1 MINNLN
7 TLFGSKNVI
16 LSNST
21 FKSDDYFWFT
31 IDSYQT
37 PVGIKKEVI
46 TTDQLNLLYAL
57 FPNTI
62 LTDHHY
68 GTHQNWYNYL
78 ILKNAKNP
86 FAEEKQAKLIPQYV
100 RFVQFYIKQKNIDY
114 AAFEETITA
123 YFNNEIAI
131 IWCKVNQGFILE
143 KIRTESYDSTYINY
157 VQETLAAD
165 LFYDITFF
173 IGKLHQPQS
182 DLQQFFSFEQNC
194 FHYSLRN
201 KKNKNILLFTNEFLP
216 YMLSLLPQEIAE
228 ILPTLVLSEFNLDD
242 PILET
247 VKIFLQNNQNMAAT
261 AKQSYLHRN
270 TVQYRV
276 DKFTER
282 TGLDIKDFQS
292 SYIAFLAIYLLE
304 KVSVLSK

>member
-1 MINNLN
+1 MIDNLN
-7 TLFGSKNVI
+7 RLFGNENVI

-21 FKSDDYFWFT
+21 MKSDDYFWFT

-46 TTDQLNLLYAL
+46 TNDQLNLLYAL
-57 FPNTI
+57 FPNAV
-62 LTDHHY
+62 LFEHKH
-68 GTHQNWYNYL
+68 GAHQQWYNYL

-86 FAEEKQAKLIPQYV
+86 FTEEKIPIPQSI
-100 RFVQFYIKQKNIDY
+100 RFIQFNIKQKTIDY

-123 YFNNEIAI
+123 FFNNEVAI
-131 IWCKVNQGFILE
+131 IWCKANQGFILE
-143 KIRTESYDSTYINY
+143 KIQTESYDNKYINY

-173 IGKLHQPQS
+173 IGKLHHPQS
-182 DLQQFFSFEQNC
+182 NLQQFFSFEQNC
-194 FHYSLRN
+194 FQYALRN
-201 KKNKNILLFTNEFLP
+201 KKHKNILLLTNEILP
-216 YMLSLLPQEIAE
+216 YFLSLLPQEMTE
-228 ILPTLVLSEFNLDD
+228 ILPDLILSEFNLDD

-247 VKIFLQNNQNMAAT
+247 VKFFLQNNQNITAT

-282 TGLDIKDFQS
+282 TGIDLKDFQS

-304 KVSVLSK
+304 KVTVPNN